1 MPGNLPPYSKN
12 LTALAHNWGFLTGAA
27 VLREQPDLFDRLVIL
42 NVNSLP
48 DGELTPSRFPN
59 LALACIYLFEGS
71 CCLSITTGKRCET
84 LPGQPCPYTLYE
96 FRSSTSSSATMRGSS
111 PFPRRCSCS
120 RTSSLSPSCGPC
132 SIPRTRESLTNHSI
146 KLSLLYFV
154 W

>member
-59 LALACIYLFEGS
+59 LALACTGWSKIIPA
-71 CCLSITTGKRCET
+71 CLNF
-84 LPGQPCPYTLYE
+84 P
-96 FRSSTSSSATMRGSS
+96 
-111 PFPRRCSCS
+111 PFSYPP
-120 RTSSLSPSCGPC
+120 T
-132 SIPRTRESLTNHSI
+132 
-146 KLSLLYFV
+146 
-154 W
+154 